1 VAALSRTRSPP
12 GASEQWLNGSRRE
25 IDSLSRAIVLGDM
38 TKLLEKAIARARA
51 SEDQDTLGAVFLAM
65 TEESA
70 GIVPAR

>member
-1 VAALSRTRSPP
+1 
-12 GASEQWLNGSRRE
+12 
-25 IDSLSRAIVLGDM
+25 M

-51 SEDQDTLGAVFLAM
+51 PEDQDTLGAVFLAM

>member
-1 VAALSRTRSPP
+1 
-12 GASEQWLNGSRRE
+12 
-25 IDSLSRAIVLGDM
+25 M

-51 SEDQDTLGAVFLAM
+51 PEAQDTLGAVFLAM